1 MSMEVKLNP
10 QSGVTQVVKRKAQ
23 LQNFV
28 KSTWNKGKNLCNIDK
43 GWESKASVVG
53 FGALILLG
61 AYAVVGGL
69 IKEFT
74 NKNNNSNIVNET
86 KAPEK
91 SQQNN
96 QGNTLDYY
104 DVK

>member
-10 QSGVTQVVKRKAQ
+10 QTGVTQAAKRKAP
-23 LQNFV
+23 LRNFV

-43 GWESKASVVG
+43 GWELKASVVG

-61 AYAVVGGL
+61 AYAIVGGL

-74 NKNNNSNIVNET
+74 NKNNNNNVVNEA

-91 SQQNN
+91 SQTND
-96 QGNTLDYY
+96 QGNVIDFY
-104 DVK
+104 DVE